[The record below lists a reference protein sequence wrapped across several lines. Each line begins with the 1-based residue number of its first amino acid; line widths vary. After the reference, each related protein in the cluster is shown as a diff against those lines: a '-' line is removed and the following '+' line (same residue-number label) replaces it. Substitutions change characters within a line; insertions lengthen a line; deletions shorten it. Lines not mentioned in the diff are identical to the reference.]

1 MTVHRMYLRA
11 TKSLSQFHF
20 VRKGND
26 DGICVLRQNKSDDDI
41 SVKNGLRKSR
51 RLSTLI
57 NGSRIYQKQ
66 MSSFEGVYA
75 KYFWLNDKWYISK
88 IKAILLLIHFYDAS
102 NRKSNII

>member
-1 MTVHRMYLRA
+1 MTVQRMYLRA
-11 TKSLSQFHF
+11 TKLLSQFHF

-26 DGICVLRQNKSDDDI
+26 DGIWVLRQNKSDDDI

-66 MSSFEGVYA
+66 MSSFEGVYGVC
-75 KYFWLNDKWYISK
+75 K
-88 IKAILLLIHFYDAS
+88 IFLFE
-102 NRKSNII
+102 R

>member
-11 TKSLSQFHF
+11 TKSLSQFHV

-57 NGSRIYQKQ
+57 NDSPIY
-66 MSSFEGVYA
+66 
-75 KYFWLNDKWYISK
+75 
-88 IKAILLLIHFYDAS
+88 
-102 NRKSNII
+102 